1 MTSTMKRLG
10 IDRMNADERLSLLE
24 EIWDSLSE
32 EKGALS
38 LTDAERAELDKRLED
53 FKRNPD
59 DVVPWDVVKEK
70 SPPTGGR

>member
-10 IDRMNADERLSLLE
+10 IDRLNAEERLSLLE

-38 LTDAERAELDKRLED
+38 LTDQERKELDNRLEA
-53 FKRNPD
+53 FERKPD
-59 DVVPWDVVKEK
+59 DVVPWEVVKEK
-70 SPPTGGR
+70 SPPAGGR